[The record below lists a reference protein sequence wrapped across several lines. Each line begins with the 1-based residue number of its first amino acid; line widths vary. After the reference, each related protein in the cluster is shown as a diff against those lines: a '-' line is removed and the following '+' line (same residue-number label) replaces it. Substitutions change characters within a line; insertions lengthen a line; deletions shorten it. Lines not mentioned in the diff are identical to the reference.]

1 MAYRPNFKPE
11 RPFWKSIQENFF
23 SSPPPVH
30 TSFKPEKKEQPC
42 PFIKLW
48 LFHCFYSTVLWIW
61 TLLELKWRNYI
72 HYEEERIHHTQ
83 CLFSNGRCGSKMF
96 TQFKMQKKIFI
107 ILFIRSTVLEL
118 ETKVFCSLI
127 RRLKLRLPDLPSL
140 SWVWK
145 SLTLCPLN
153 LN

>member
-1 MAYRPNFKPE
+1 MMFVISKELVKSEEFSFSYNGLKINNTTGYKYLGWHIDQTLNLSDRFEKAYKKISSHLRLL
-11 RPFWKSIQENFF
+11 SIPLSNLR
-23 SSPPPVH
+23 
-30 TSFKPEKKEQPC
+30 KKEQPC

-96 TQFKMQKKIFI
+96 T
-107 ILFIRSTVLEL
+107 
-118 ETKVFCSLI
+118 
-127 RRLKLRLPDLPSL
+127 
-140 SWVWK
+140 
-145 SLTLCPLN
+145 
-153 LN
+153 